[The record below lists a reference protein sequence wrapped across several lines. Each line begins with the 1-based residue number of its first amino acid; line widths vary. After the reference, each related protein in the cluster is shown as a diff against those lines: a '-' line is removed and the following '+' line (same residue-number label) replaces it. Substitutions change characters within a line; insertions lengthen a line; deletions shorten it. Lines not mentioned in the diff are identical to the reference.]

1 MTSPNNGLKPKNG
14 SVMMIIA
21 VSVCIWIFLME
32 PVLILF
38 GAFIFFIGVVCFHAG
53 AKAKKE
59 VMEEKSE
66 KKPEKGFR
74 TYKEQQEVNVKEKM
88 RKDFNPD
95 DPKEQEF
102 RESLKKQVEE
112 NRKQAEQ
119 EEKDD
124 IFNEKHPVQ
133 DTP

>member
-1 MTSPNNGLKPKNG
+1 MTSPNNGLKTKNG

-21 VSVCIWIFLME
+21 VSVCIWIFCME

-38 GAFIFFIGVVCFHAG
+38 GAFVFFIGVVCFHAG

-59 VMEEKSE
+59 LMEEKSG
-66 KKPEKGFR
+66 KKEEKGFK
-74 TYKEQQEVNVKEKM
+74 TYKEQQEANTKKRT

-95 DPKEQEF
+95 DTKEREF
-102 RESLKKQVEE
+102 RESIKKQVEK